1 MVEISVKSGEA
12 WVCETASQLSDI
24 LVLVQLKNEGE
35 ELPDSDI
42 SHGPVMLEQ
51 RKEGSPCV
59 LTLRS
64 STDSPAIIGRL
75 MLVSE
80 ARTLEV
86 YDQHGEYCG
95 TVRGEA
101 DTQVHVKRC
110 EVQTSRSDRGPFYR
124 KQLIIPSPVSS
135 CDIKLLSL
143 GGRSSVLVHQMTVGL
158 LPPPSNPLDRPPGI
172 DLEQVQTMVEEMG
185 ASLSPGAQN
194 LLDMIHFQ
202 QQNQTSTLGGFLP
215 LMMRGG
221 VLSALTRGGGL
232 PADTNVEQSVQNL
245 RDLATLTHHLP
256 PSQNGV
262 TSPASDSVS
271 PPEEPHS
278 DISAASSGSPSQ
290 WSEIM
295 SHFVRGSEGAELLQ
309 SICGHVTQLRLG
321 EAQNS
326 VRTDGSWSDVVMER
340 RLEEMEKRLRDHMD
354 RRLDAI
360 EHKLEVAVKNLLHNQ
375 TGPMSAAGEGADRTS
390 DQKAEIPT

>member
-12 WVCETASQLSDI
+12 WVCETARRLSDI

-35 ELPDSDI
+35 ELLDPDM

-51 RKEGSPCV
+51 RKEGSSCV

-101 DTQVHVKRC
+101 DAQVHVKR
-110 EVQTSRSDRGPFYR
+110 EVLFFISDRGPFYR

-143 GGRSSVLVHQMTVGL
+143 GGRSSVLVHHMTVGL
-158 LPPPSNPLDRPPGI
+158 LPPPSNSLDRPPGI
-172 DLEQVQTMVEEMG
+172 DLQQVQTMVEEMG

-215 LMMRGG
+215 LMMGGG
-221 VLSALTRGGGL
+221 VLSAFTRGAGL
-232 PADTNVEQSVQNL
+232 PADTQVAQSVQNL
-245 RDLATLTHHLP
+245 RDLISPTHHLT
-256 PSQNGV
+256 PSQNGL
-262 TSPASDSVS
+262 TSPASESVS
-271 PPEEPHS
+271 PPDEPHS
-278 DISAASSGSPSQ
+278 DASAASSGSPSQ

-295 SHFVRGSEGAELLQ
+295 SHFTRGSEGAELLQ
-309 SICGHVTQLRLG
+309 SICGHVTQLRLE

-326 VRTDGSWSDVVMER
+326 VRTDGSWCDVVMER

-360 EHKLEVAVKNLLHNQ
+360 EHKLEVALKNLLHNQ
-375 TGPMSAAGEGADRTS
+375 TGPLSAAGEGADRTS